1 MFQGVPQGSILGPLL
16 FSLFLCNLFLF
27 VEKANIMSFADNG
40 TPYLCSENVDVTL
53 QKLEEVGKLL
63 FEWFSHKLKANADKC
78 HLILIT
84 DEPFSIN
91 IDNEV
96 IKNSN
101 NKKLLGINLNNKLGF
116 DTHVAN
122 ICNRVSK
129 KLHALSRI
137 SQYMNIHKRRMKMK
151 ALFPPS
157 LVTAHW
163 YGCSIVGN

>member
-1 MFQGVPQGSILGPLL
+1 MLTNVIS
-16 FSLFLCNLFLF
+16 FL
-27 VEKANIMSFADNG
+27 S
-40 TPYLCSENVDVTL
+40 
-53 QKLEEVGKLL
+53 
-63 FEWFSHKLKANADKC
+63 
-78 HLILIT
+78 T
-84 DEPFSIN
+84 DEPLSIN
-91 IDNEV
+91 IGNEV

-101 NKKLLGINLNNKLGF
+101 NKKLLGINLNNRLGF